1 MGVDNSHDESK
12 YFLFSVSML
21 TVAVEI
27 KETIVKLRI
36 ERKNRTI
43 SERDVTTCDDTERI
57 DIDLQVIP
65 SQLNQRERRCCFKT
79 CNRSRPTSRCS
90 SAVVTSFCEREFNIR
105 IPSKM
110 K

>member
-1 MGVDNSHDESK
+1 MGVDNLHDESK
-12 YFLFSVSML
+12 CSLFSVSLL

-36 ERKNRTI
+36 EGKNRTI
-43 SERDVTTCDDTERI
+43 SEHDVTTCDDTERI

-65 SQLNQRERRCCFKT
+65 SQLIQRKRCCFKT

-105 IPSKM
+105 IPSKTN
-110 K
+110 